1 MNRKKQW
8 GSTILFY
15 AIVVSMFL
23 FGTLLGNQAVE
34 TVAEMIPMARLHRI
48 VIDAGHGGEDGGA
61 ISCTGKSESGYNL
74 QIALRLNDL
83 LQLLGYDTVMIRT
96 TDTSVYTSGQTIS
109 QKKVSDLKQRVRIV
123 DRTHNALLLSI
134 HQNTFPEE
142 KYSGAQ
148 VFYGGAQ
155 GSEELAKELQQE
167 LVSSLNPGSSR
178 KAKQGKGIYLLDK
191 TSAPGVLIECGF
203 LSNRQEEEKLRS
215 PEYQKKLCC
224 VISAAA
230 ARFLA
235 SGDN

>member
-34 TVAEMIPMARLHRI
+34 TVAEMIPMERLHRI

-123 DRTHNALLLSI
+123 DRTYNALLLSI

-224 VISAAA
+224 VISTTAAG
-230 ARFLA
+230 FLA
-235 SGDN
+235 SQGN

>member
-1 MNRKKQW
+1 MSRKKQW
-8 GSTILFY
+8 GSTIFFY
-15 AIVVSMFL
+15 VMVVSMFL

-34 TVAEMIPMARLHRI
+34 TVSEMIPVERLHRI

-61 ISCTGKSESGYNL
+61 ISCTGKNESGYNL

-123 DRTHNALLLSI
+123 DRTYNALLLSI

-148 VFYGGAQ
+148 VFYGNAD
-155 GSEELAKELQQE
+155 GSEELAKQLQQA
-167 LVSSLNPGSSR
+167 LVSALNPGSSR

-191 TSAPGVLIECGF
+191 TSATGILIECGF
-203 LSNRQEEEKLRS
+203 LSNHQEEEKLRS

-224 VISAAA
+224 VISTST

-235 SGDN
+235 SGDK

>member
-34 TVAEMIPMARLHRI
+34 TVAEMIPMERLHRI

-83 LQLLGYDTVMIRT
+83 LQLLGFDTVMIRT

-123 DRTHNALLLSI
+123 DRTYNALLLSI

-224 VISAAA
+224 VISTTAAG
-230 ARFLA
+230 FLA
-235 SGDN
+235 SQGN

>member
-34 TVAEMIPMARLHRI
+34 TVAEMIPMERLHRI

-96 TDTSVYTSGQTIS
+96 TDISVYTSGQTIS

-123 DRTHNALLLSI
+123 DRTYNALLLSI

-167 LVSSLNPGSSR
+167 LVSSLNPGSNR

-224 VISAAA
+224 VISTAA

>member
-34 TVAEMIPMARLHRI
+34 TVAEMIPMERLHRI

-83 LQLLGYDTVMIRT
+83 LQLLGYDTVMVRT

-123 DRTHNALLLSI
+123 DRTYNALLLSI

-178 KAKQGKGIYLLDK
+178 KAKRGKGIYLLDK